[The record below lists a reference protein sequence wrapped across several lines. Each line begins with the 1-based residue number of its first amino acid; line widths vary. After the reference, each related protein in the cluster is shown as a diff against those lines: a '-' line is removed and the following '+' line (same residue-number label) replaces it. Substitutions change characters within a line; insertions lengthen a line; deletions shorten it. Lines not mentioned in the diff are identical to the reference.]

1 MHAGGEG
8 MNVIVRRDGG
18 EFHVLGGGAGNET
31 THYEFER
38 ECKIDP
44 GYHVYQVCFSHCLCH
59 LACTNCRLFYGP
71 EALHDVYCTGL
82 ACELSMAHGVIRR
95 CRIRTSPSVK
105 ARRSGGATGVSFCMT
120 IAEKLM
126 YPIKFGGGRRRHKFA
141 S

>member
-1 MHAGGEG
+1 VHAGGEG

-59 LACTNCRLFYGP
+59 LACTICRLFYGP
-71 EALHDVYCTGL
+71 EALYDVYDVYCTGL

-95 CRIRTSPSVK
+95 CRIRTSPLVK
-105 ARRSGGATGVSFCMT
+105 AHAIKIICMT
-120 IAEKLM
+120 IAEKFM